1 MRCKKL
7 KKMMTC
13 SIIAMSLGAGMMAA
27 ALTSKKTKD
36 STARLINN
44 AMNMANNKLN
54 EMKQ

>member
-1 MRCKKL
+1 MRCKKW

-54 EMKQ
+54 EMK